1 MVILS
6 SQANDRQLNCLIRI
20 FRLVSIG
27 EVPLYRHTYNLLKV
41 YKKLTKFNSDF
52 GVLQNY
58 QAHLKLP
65 RSSKLTTISKY
76 TPVLDGILMPLF
88 ST

>member
-52 GVLQNY
+52 WC
-58 QAHLKLP
+58 ASKLP
-65 RSSKLTTISKY
+65 
-76 TPVLDGILMPLF
+76 
-88 ST
+88 STFEIAPQ